1 MYGFANHVFVI
12 VLYVL
17 QVKKMHDRVQKTKD
31 QVQKC
36 REKYEQAIGEIT
48 KYNSVYIEDMT
59 SVFEKCQT
67 MEKTRLEFFKEVLF
81 NVHACL
87 DPTKVQK
94 SVK

>member
-1 MYGFANHVFVI
+1 MALLITFSFVCC
-12 VLYVL
+12 LYVL

-59 SVFEKCQT
+59 SVFEKCQN
-67 MEKTRLEFFKEVLF
+67 MEKTRLQFFKDVLF

-87 DPTKVQK
+87 DPTKVQR
-94 SVK
+94 